1 MWHVTILNTFKS
13 LYKPKQRGRRCRAIF
28 FSCLLSPHEGCL
40 SRSHSHPQKVQVCIC
55 DPDCWACGL
64 SWGHSV
70 CSASCSAYLATSPD
84 LPKRGRHRKMP
95 HTWSNSLCTVDGA
108 SQDWHS
114 YSLLWGPVSSVPTI
128 SWNNLTLILLKWF
141 RKNRSIIVVQ
151 LRKAG
156 MKARAGTGKG
166 TVLEVGGQGFEWLE
180 QDIICTGDWEGIG
193 RASRRLRLSLTEYF
207 CCADLGW
214 EVWSSS
220 DVSLS

>member
-1 MWHVTILNTFKS
+1 MWHVTILNTSKS

-28 FSCLLSPHEGCL
+28 FSCLPSPHEGCL

-55 DPDCWACGL
+55 DPDCWARG
-64 SWGHSV
+64 
-70 CSASCSAYLATSPD
+70 SAYLATSPD

-95 HTWSNSLCTVDGA
+95 HTWSNSLCTVDRA

-114 YSLLWGPVSSVPTI
+114 YLLLWGPVSSVPTI

-141 RKNRSIIVVQ
+141 RKNRCIIVVQ

-156 MKARAGTGKG
+156 VKARAGAGKG
-166 TVLEVGGQGFEWLE
+166 KVWEVGGQGFEWLE
-180 QDIICTGDWEGIG
+180 QDIIYAGDWEGIG
-193 RASRRLRLSLTEYF
+193 RAFRHLRLSLTEYF